1 MPQSLGVT
9 HLGFRSYLTGLSIY
23 LRPLQRHFHSLGVT
37 NLFTPTRH
45 SDPYLPTQAMARPV
59 FSYLWNPHPTFPA
72 EFTIFTDPS
81 TQGWGA
87 QLEDS
92 QISGFGPLQTAS
104 SHQHFGAQGG
114 NLVLYHRVS
123 GSWSH
128 QLMIVTDNTTV
139 VAYINK
145 LGGTHS
151 HTLLRIVV
159 DLFQWLQTQDIA
171 IRARHISGGLN
182 VIADHL
188 SWPNQPIT
196 TEWSF
201 HPEIVKRIFGSW
213 GTPTVDMFAT
223 VHNTHLPQFISPIL
237 EPRTLR

>member
-9 HLGFRSYLTGLSIY
+9 HLGFRSYLTRLSIY

-45 SDPYLPTQAMARPV
+45 SDPCLPTQAMARPV
-59 FSYLWNPHPTFPA
+59 FPYLWNPHPTFPGRVHN
-72 EFTIFTDPS
+72 FY
-81 TQGWGA
+81 
-87 QLEDS
+87 
-92 QISGFGPLQTAS
+92 GPLYPGLGIPRFQVLDPFRLQAP
-104 SHQHFGAQGG
+104 HQHFGAQGG

-123 GSWSH
+123 ASWGH
-128 QLMIVTDNTTV
+128 QLMIATDNTTV
-139 VAYINK
+139 GAYINK

-201 HPEIVKRIFGSW
+201 HPEIVKRIFGTW

-223 VHNTHLPQFISPIL
+223 VHNTYLPQFISPIL
-237 EPRTLR
+237 EPPTLR